1 MAYELD
7 TERLRRD
14 LEDDYGTAMSSGFP
28 MAMMEM
34 SEVERASDRELI
46 EMAREKQMDLSKYI
60 DQQVDEIN
68 EPAVFILFR
77 NNCKRRVN
85 QGM

>member
-14 LEDDYGTAMSSGFP
+14 IEDDYGSAMSSGFP

-34 SEVERASDRELI
+34 SEVERASDRELV
-46 EMAREKQMDLSKYI
+46 EMAREKRVDLTKYTA
-60 DQQVDEIN
+60 E
-68 EPAVFILFR
+68 
-77 NNCKRRVN
+77 
-85 QGM
+85 

>member
-1 MAYELD
+1 MVYELD

-14 LEDDYGTAMSSGFP
+14 LEDNYGTAMASGFP

-46 EMAREKQMDLSKYI
+46 EMARETHADLSKYI
-60 DQQVDEIN
+60 GE
-68 EPAVFILFR
+68 
-77 NNCKRRVN
+77 
-85 QGM
+85 

>member
-7 TERLRRD
+7 TERLCRD
-14 LEDDYGTAMSSGFP
+14 IQDDYGSAMSSGFP

-46 EMAREKQMDLSKYI
+46 EMAREKRVDMTKYTA
-60 DQQVDEIN
+60 E
-68 EPAVFILFR
+68 
-77 NNCKRRVN
+77 
-85 QGM
+85 

>member
-46 EMAREKQMDLSKYI
+46 EMAQEKRVALDKYI
-60 DQQVDEIN
+60 VE
-68 EPAVFILFR
+68 
-77 NNCKRRVN
+77 
-85 QGM
+85 

>member
-34 SEVERASDRELI
+34 SEVERASDRELDENGEEI
-46 EMAREKQMDLSKYI
+46 VH
-60 DQQVDEIN
+60 QQFLI
-68 EPAVFILFR
+68 VFDVSISQR
-77 NNCKRRVN
+77 GDRV
-85 QGM
+85 

>member
-34 SEVERASDRELI
+34 TEVERASDRKLI
-46 EMAREKQMDLSKYI
+46 EMARETHADLSKYI
-60 DQQVDEIN
+60 GE
-68 EPAVFILFR
+68 
-77 NNCKRRVN
+77 
-85 QGM
+85 

>member
-1 MAYELD
+1 MVYELD

-14 LEDDYGTAMSSGFP
+14 LEDDYGTAMASGFP

-46 EMAREKQMDLSKYI
+46 EMARETHADLSKYI
-60 DQQVDEIN
+60 GE
-68 EPAVFILFR
+68 
-77 NNCKRRVN
+77 
-85 QGM
+85 

>member
-14 LEDDYGTAMSSGFP
+14 LEDDYGTAMASGFP

-34 SEVERASDRELI
+34 SVERASDRELI
-46 EMAREKQMDLSKYI
+46 EMARETHADLSKYI
-60 DQQVDEIN
+60 GE
-68 EPAVFILFR
+68 
-77 NNCKRRVN
+77 
-85 QGM
+85 

>member
-1 MAYELD
+1 MVYELD

-14 LEDDYGTAMSSGFP
+14 LEDDYGTAMSSGLP

-46 EMAREKQMDLSKYI
+46 EMARETHADLSKYI
-60 DQQVDEIN
+60 GE
-68 EPAVFILFR
+68 
-77 NNCKRRVN
+77 
-85 QGM
+85 

>member
-46 EMAREKQMDLSKYI
+46 EMAREKRMDLSNLSFNSFSTKNYT
-60 DQQVDEIN
+60 
-68 EPAVFILFR
+68 
-77 NNCKRRVN
+77 NNKFSA
-85 QGM
+85 

>member
-14 LEDDYGTAMSSGFP
+14 IEDDYGSAMSSGFP

-34 SEVERASDRELI
+34 AEVERASDRELI
-46 EMAREKQMDLSKYI
+46 EMAREKRVDMTKYTA
-60 DQQVDEIN
+60 E
-68 EPAVFILFR
+68 
-77 NNCKRRVN
+77 
-85 QGM
+85 

>member
-14 LEDDYGTAMSSGFP
+14 IEDDYGSAMSSRFP

-46 EMAREKQMDLSKYI
+46 EMAREKRVDMTKYTA
-60 DQQVDEIN
+60 E
-68 EPAVFILFR
+68 
-77 NNCKRRVN
+77 
-85 QGM
+85 